1 MGDKANVGEV
11 FPFHD
16 IRDCSYVGVKIY
28 VLAQEVR
35 AICQS
40 GKRERIHLM
49 ALLFESVRN
58 ATPIPSSAKG
68 TGNQN
73 KRLARGLSTRA
84 TDRRIRRNYRGRAY
98 SGRKTADH
106 SAAGD
111 PCTNH

>member
-1 MGDKANVGEV
+1 
-11 FPFHD
+11 
-16 IRDCSYVGVKIY
+16 
-28 VLAQEVR
+28 
-35 AICQS
+35 
-40 GKRERIHLM
+40 M

-58 ATPIPSSAKG
+58 ATPIPSSAKA

-84 TDRRIRRNYRGRAY
+84 TDKRIRRNYRGRAY

-111 PCTNH
+111 GLQSHEIIPCGQKPDNTICGRTPPKIKKPEWNCRC

>member
-1 MGDKANVGEV
+1 
-11 FPFHD
+11 
-16 IRDCSYVGVKIY
+16 
-28 VLAQEVR
+28 
-35 AICQS
+35 
-40 GKRERIHLM
+40 M

-58 ATPIPSSAKG
+58 ATPIPSSAKA

-84 TDRRIRRNYRGRAY
+84 TDKRIRRNYRGRAY

-111 PCTNH
+111 VLQSHEIIPSAKKPDNTIWERPPQKKKKRQQKCLCHTIRKNVGI

>member
-1 MGDKANVGEV
+1 MGDKANVGAV
-11 FPFHD
+11 LPFHD
-16 IRDCSYVGVKIY
+16 IRDVSYVRVKIY
-28 VLAQEVR
+28 VLAQEMR

-84 TDRRIRRNYRGRAY
+84 TDKRIRRNYPALAY
-98 SGRKTADH
+98 SGRKTSDH
-106 SAAGD
+106 SASW
-111 PCTNH
+111 TV